1 MRGGEPVRLTHV
13 LDAVEPRA
21 RTDGRPAFP
30 LEHRAG
36 EGRTNRLDD
45 VVVFSCLD
53 FPAEERTLHEQE
65 SVVDLAGPGAAL
77 TPYAAGTN
85 VVLSF
90 RRRDDLGNEELE
102 AWARRTTLAVAEEL
116 ARPTLDAQPAE
127 LERFELG
134 AVDTSLPAIAALV
147 QLSDLGP
154 LYYQFVYGVPAGEAG
169 LPRVVDPAEL
179 LDGAVTCGEYHW
191 AALRNPTIVFQ
202 RNALVRALYREHG
215 RRLRFAGLV
224 LMRGYEQSAADKQR
238 AAAAAA
244 EKAAGLGADGAIV
257 TTDAG
262 GNSHTDVMLTVR
274 ACEEAGIRTT
284 AIVAEMADPDVDELR
299 THRLGTGG
307 GLDRLGRQRG
317 GAGPR
322 VDAGARARRRHAAR
336 WSTGRRSG
344 ADPCEELPRRDQ
356 PDRPTY
362 PDRGDMVRA
371 VHYLN
376 QFFAGL
382 GGEEAAGT
390 PPTRLDG
397 PVGPGRGLAAELDG
411 IEIVATLA
419 CGDDYFGEHEEEA
432 LARLLDLLEAE
443 RPDLLVAG
451 PAFGSGR
458 YGLACA
464 RISRAAAERLGIPSL
479 AAMHE
484 ENPGVAAADGAV
496 LVAATAGNVAGMRE
510 ALPRMARLAEALVS
524 GRELGPPAEEGY
536 LPRGFR
542 RNEIAEKPGAERALD
557 LLLAKLAGDIR
568 SEVAGGFD
576 RVTPPPPVGD
586 LSRALVALV
595 TEAGCVPQ
603 GNPDR
608 LPTIRAQGWLRYEL
622 GDAPRLE
629 SGSYESVH
637 GGFDVSLANEDPNR
651 LVPLDTVRAL
661 VAEGRLGRLHDVFY
675 TTTGNG
681 TPVAAA
687 TRFGREIAAELT
699 DAGVEAVL
707 LSGT

>member
-1 MRGGEPVRLTHV
+1 
-13 LDAVEPRA
+13 
-21 RTDGRPAFP
+21 
-30 LEHRAG
+30 
-36 EGRTNRLDD
+36 
-45 VVVFSCLD
+45 
-53 FPAEERTLHEQE
+53 
-65 SVVDLAGPGAAL
+65 
-77 TPYAAGTN
+77 
-85 VVLSF
+85 
-90 RRRDDLGNEELE
+90 
-102 AWARRTTLAVAEEL
+102 
-116 ARPTLDAQPAE
+116 
-127 LERFELG
+127 
-134 AVDTSLPAIAALV
+134 
-147 QLSDLGP
+147 
-154 LYYQFVYGVPAGEAG
+154 
-169 LPRVVDPAEL
+169 
-179 LDGAVTCGEYHW
+179 
-191 AALRNPTIVFQ
+191 
-202 RNALVRALYREHG
+202 
-215 RRLRFAGLV
+215 
-224 LMRGYEQSAADKQR
+224 
-238 AAAAAA
+238 
-244 EKAAGLGADGAIV
+244 
-257 TTDAG
+257 
-262 GNSHTDVMLTVR
+262 
-274 ACEEAGIRTT
+274 
-284 AIVAEMADPDVDELR
+284 
-299 THRLGTGG
+299 
-307 GLDRLGRQRG
+307 
-317 GAGPR
+317 
-322 VDAGARARRRHAAR
+322 
-336 WSTGRRSG
+336 
-344 ADPCEELPRRDQ
+344 
-356 PDRPTY
+356 
-362 PDRGDMVRA
+362 MVRA

-390 PPTRLDG
+390 PPTRVDG

-411 IEIVATLA
+411 IEVVATLA

-464 RISRAAAERLGIPSL
+464 RISRTAVERLGIPAL

-484 ENPGVAAADGAV
+484 ENPGVAVANGAV
-496 LVAATAGNVAGMRE
+496 LIAATAGNVAGMRE

-524 GRELGPPAEEGY
+524 GRALGPPAEEGY

-542 RNEIAEKPGAERALD
+542 RNELAEKPGAERALD
-557 LLLAKLAGDIR
+557 LLLAKLAGDTG

-576 RVTPPPPVGD
+576 RVPPPPPVGD

-622 GDAPRLE
+622 GGAPRLE
-629 SGSYESVH
+629 SGRYESVH

-651 LVPLDTVRAL
+651 LVPLDTVRTL